1 MNTIKIACV
10 GDIMCGDSFYAL
22 GHGVAS
28 SLKEYGKDFLDPEMV
43 GFLSSHD
50 MVLCNVECALSDLG
64 RKDNILR
71 SVHMRG
77 LPEAA
82 KYLADWGIKVANV
95 ANNHILEHGSEC
107 ANDTVRRLHAAGVRT
122 IGAGKEGLFEP
133 GIQTTEVAVNG
144 RTIAFLGACFRKE
157 KYAFYGGAKLDEIL
171 DTIGVLTSQAK
182 TVIASVHWGDELM
195 DRPNPA
201 QRHTAHQLVDA
212 GASLVIGHHPHVVQG
227 IEEIKSAIVAYSL
240 GNFVFDSF
248 LAECS
253 WSIVLSVEMV
263 NGDIA
268 RWSYVPVEKDSE
280 HRPQLVNRAR
290 KISLEE
296 EAKRRCNL
304 LKCKIDAEQYKKR
317 YESDFKSANVR
328 ARRQLLLQLAKK
340 VPSMRLVYWPQVL
353 LRPLQRRLGAW

>member
-10 GDIMCGDSFYAL
+10 GDIMCGDSFYAI
-22 GHGVAS
+22 GRGVAS
-28 SLKEYGKDFLDPEMV
+28 SLRKYGQDFLQPEIV
-43 GFLSSHD
+43 RFLSTHD
-50 MVLCNVECALSDLG
+50 LVLCNLECALSDLG

-82 KYLADWGIKVANV
+82 THLADWGIKVANV
-95 ANNHILEHGSEC
+95 ANNHILEHGSDC
-107 ANDTVRRLHAAGVRT
+107 AIDTVRRLHAAGVRT
-122 IGAGKEGLFEP
+122 IGAGKQGLFEP
-133 GIQTTEVAVNG
+133 GIQTTEVVVNG

-171 DTIGVLTSQAK
+171 DTIGVLTSQGK

-201 QRHTAHQLVDA
+201 QRRIAHQLVDA

-253 WSIVLSVEMV
+253 WSIALSVEMA

-268 RWSYVPVEKDSE
+268 RWSYVPVEKDAE
-280 HRPQLVNRAR
+280 HRPKFVDGGR
-290 KISLEE
+290 KIAFEQE
-296 EAKRRCNL
+296 IGRRCDL
-304 LKCKIDAEQYKKR
+304 LQIKVASDQYKKE
-317 YESDFKSANVR
+317 YQSDLKAADLK
-328 ARRQLLLQLAKK
+328 ARGRLLLELLKK
-340 VPSMRLVYWPQVL
+340 TPNMRFVYWPQIL
-353 LRPLQRRLGAW
+353 LRPVQRRLGVW